1 MASARPPAWVSKR
14 GAGRVMAEFK
24 ALSKDIAK
32 GGLPG
37 VTQVEYL
44 EDDVMTWRL
53 QVSSFD
59 DDVAAGRALNK
70 QLSQLAR
77 QYGDAHRHV
86 VLEVRFPEDYPTS
99 PFFLRVVRP
108 RMAMYTGHVTA
119 GGSVCIEAL
128 TLSGTEGSWQASF
141 CVEGILTTVLCNMLH
156 CETVFVRT
164 AMGGGQAGPLRIDLQ
179 RGRAVTQASY
189 TKPRAEST
197 LPHTL
202 ARNEYSLSEARGAFS
217 RMLAHHQQSGWTD
230 GRAVAAPATN
240 QVASA
245 PMARVPK
252 PRAVV
257 PTSRARVRPA
267 AGVAAGAKASKR
279 EPLQSLQSTSAAA
292 THASTLAG
300 SGAAAA
306 LPRKQ
311 ADAPV
316 LIDLLSDSDSEE
328 GAAAAAAVL
337 PKRRRAAQP
346 AALATARTRP
356 AAAAQQQPSELPV
369 TVVDLVDDSNGAGT
383 RQEQQQKRRRGL
395 LQQQAPL
402 ASPACP
408 PPPQSLAERLQA
420 ANTKT
425 CLDLVLPPEHWHVT
439 DELLHGKLQL
449 VVLPLPGAG
458 GERQEDK
465 EADVTELIL
474 NGASR
479 SHALRALRA
488 AKGDVVAAMCW
499 LLEQSGQGGHDPRA
513 LAQLRANGLSVEDA
527 AAALTAAGGDLSTA
541 LTHSFQCM
549 DRGGPAAVARRAAT
563 GGKAAASTAAGA
575 ATASGAGGAEAA
587 AKRQAQ
593 AERRQAEMAEARRV
607 LARFAANGGV
617 ASKRV
622 LRIERIQN
630 LDLYSQYVRRR
641 ARVAKEAGRSG
652 HGVNERCLFHG
663 ADKETLVIIC
673 QEGFDSRVSNLYGSL
688 GAGNYFAESSSYSDA
703 YSRMG
708 KHAST
713 AAAMPGL
720 LLPLPLLGG
729 LGMPS
734 GQPSY
739 RGGVASGVWAAAHPA
754 AAHRN
759 GAAAGQPQFVPD
771 GVAMLLCDVALGKQG
786 KPHAGMRRPA
796 DGCQSSLGGTYH
808 AVYHND
814 QAYPTHIIHYK

>member
-1 MASARPPAWVSKR
+1 
-14 GAGRVMAEFK
+14 
-24 ALSKDIAK
+24 
-32 GGLPG
+32 
-37 VTQVEYL
+37 
-44 EDDVMTWRL
+44 
-53 QVSSFD
+53 
-59 DDVAAGRALNK
+59 
-70 QLSQLAR
+70 
-77 QYGDAHRHV
+77 
-86 VLEVRFPEDYPTS
+86 
-99 PFFLRVVRP
+99 
-108 RMAMYTGHVTA
+108 
-119 GGSVCIEAL
+119 
-128 TLSGTEGSWQASF
+128 
-141 CVEGILTTVLCNMLH
+141 
-156 CETVFVRT
+156 
-164 AMGGGQAGPLRIDLQ
+164 
-179 RGRAVTQASY
+179 
-189 TKPRAEST
+189 
-197 LPHTL
+197 
-202 ARNEYSLSEARGAFS
+202 
-217 RMLAHHQQSGWTD
+217 MLAHHQQSGWTD

-240 QVASA
+240 QAASA

-257 PTSRARVRPA
+257 PTSRVRPA

-279 EPLQSLQSTSAAA
+279 QPLQSLQSTSAAA

-369 TVVDLVDDSNGAGT
+369 TVVDLVGDSNDAGT
-383 RQEQQQKRRRGL
+383 RQEQQQRRRGL

-402 ASPACP
+402 ASLACP
-408 PPPQSLAERLQA
+408 PPPPSLAERLQA

-458 GERQEDK
+458 GDRQEDK
-465 EADVTELIL
+465 EVRLDPRPCVFGESAAWGFGSACPCKQVAGTCVPPAPHIYVPTHPPTHATQVQADVTELIL

-479 SHALRALRA
+479 SDALRALRV

-549 DRGGPAAVARRAAT
+549 NRGGPAAVARRAAT

-575 ATASGAGGAEAA
+575 ATTSGAGEAA

-593 AERRQAEMAEARRV
+593 AERRQAEVAEARRV

-630 LDLYSQYVRRR
+630 LDLYSQYVRYVPETSLSSTCGMRCHWAAVVNAALCVACVFSAAASCPSCAQEEGACRKGGRPGR
-641 ARVAKEAGRSG
+641 ARRQRALPVPRS
-652 HGVNERCLFHG
+652 R
-663 ADKETLVIIC
+663 
-673 QEGFDSRVSNLYGSL
+673 Q
-688 GAGNYFAESSSYSDA
+688 
-703 YSRMG
+703 
-708 KHAST
+708 
-713 AAAMPGL
+713 
-720 LLPLPLLGG
+720 
-729 LGMPS
+729 
-734 GQPSY
+734 
-739 RGGVASGVWAAAHPA
+739 
-754 AAHRN
+754 
-759 GAAAGQPQFVPD
+759 GAAAG
-771 GVAMLLCDVALGKQG
+771 AL
-786 KPHAGMRRPA
+786 PPTR
-796 DGCQSSLGGTYH
+796 SLATS
-808 AVYHND
+808 
-814 QAYPTHIIHYK
+814 

>member
-1 MASARPPAWVSKR
+1 
-14 GAGRVMAEFK
+14 MAEFK

-37 VTQVEYL
+37 VTRVGYL

-128 TLSGTEGSWQASF
+128 TQSGTEGSWQASY

-179 RGRAVTQASY
+179 RGRAVTQ
-189 TKPRAEST
+189 
-197 LPHTL
+197 
-202 ARNEYSLSEARGAFS
+202 EYSLSEARGAFS

-240 QVASA
+240 QAASA

-257 PTSRARVRPA
+257 PTSRVRPA

-279 EPLQSLQSTSAAA
+279 QPLQSLQSTSAAA

-369 TVVDLVDDSNGAGT
+369 TVVDLVGDSNDAGT
-383 RQEQQQKRRRGL
+383 RQEQQQRRRGL

-402 ASPACP
+402 ASLACP
-408 PPPQSLAERLQA
+408 PPPPSLAERLQA

-458 GERQEDK
+458 GDRQEDK

-479 SHALRALRA
+479 SDALRALRV

-549 DRGGPAAVARRAAT
+549 NRGGPAAVARRAAT

-575 ATASGAGGAEAA
+575 ATTSGAGEAA

-593 AERRQAEMAEARRV
+593 AERRQAEVAEARRV

-641 ARVAKEAGRSG
+641 ARVAKEAGRAG

-673 QEGFDSRVSNLYGSL
+673 QEGFDSRVSNLHGSL

-720 LLPLPLLGG
+720 VLPLPLLGG
-729 LGMPS
+729 LGLPS

-771 GVAMLLCDVALGKQG
+771 GVAMLLRDVALGKQG
-786 KPHAGMRRPA
+786 TPHAGMRRPA